1 MGQLVIND
9 LNFFESAIFRDQV
22 KGGAIAPR
30 ISTALQTDID
40 TRLVAQQRISGDL
53 ENGFRIDIV
62 AVGSAAAAA
71 AAAASVGGSTIVI
84 ARARA

>member
-1 MGQLVIND
+1 MSQLVIRD
-9 LNFFESAIFRDQV
+9 LNFLESALSSNPV
-22 KGGAIAPR
+22 KGGAIVPK
-30 ISTALQTDID
+30 ISTALRTDID
-40 TRLVAQQRISGDL
+40 TRLVAEQRISGDL

-71 AAAASVGGSTIVI
+71 AAAVSIGGRTVVI